1 MNDDIYEP
9 REDSFLMQEAIR
21 KIIKKSDKV
30 LEIGTGSGILAFE
43 AARIARHIDATD
55 INRSAL
61 EFVKAQIRALN
72 FNNISV
78 FYSDLFENVNSKY
91 DLIIFNPPYLPSI
104 PPLSH
109 SLPLPKRNEI
119 KDWAV
124 DGGKEGN
131 EIIKKF
137 ISQASSFLKPRGRIL
152 FCCSSLSN
160 PKAIEAELKR
170 HNFKFKIIARKPLFF
185 EELFV
190 YLARKNEGKEKSKC
204 S

>member
-1 MNDDIYEP
+1 MIYEP
-9 REDSFLMQEAIR
+9 QEDSFLMQEAI
-21 KIIKKSDKV
+21 KKVVKKQDKV
-30 LEIGTGSGILAFE
+30 LEIGTGTGILAFE
-43 AARIARHIDATD
+43 AARIAKHIDATD

-61 EFVKAQIRALN
+61 EFVKAQIKALN

-78 FYSDLFENVNSKY
+78 FHSDLFENVSGKY
-91 DLIIFNPPYLPSI
+91 DLIIFNPPYLPSL
-104 PPLSH
+104 PLS
-109 SLPLPKRNEI
+109 KI
-119 KDWAV
+119 KERKDYAV

-170 HNFKFKIIARKPLFF
+170 HDFVFEIITRKPLFF
-185 EELFV
+185 EKLFV
-190 YLARKNEGKEKSKC
+190 YLAKKNERKEKSR
-204 S
+204 SN